1 MDPGKEAGAVSIFH
15 RRDPEA
21 FEALVMR
28 HERMIYLLCLRMTG
42 SAADA
47 QDCAQEAFLNAFKAY
62 GRFRGEAGEKT
73 WLYRIAYNACVDF
86 LRRRKNEASLD
97 ALREEGFDPSDTRQP
112 PPGAELERRELR
124 RQIEDAV
131 LQLPEDQRAVMI
143 LRDFQQMPYDEIARV
158 LDVNEGT
165 VKSRLSRAR
174 EKVKNTLISG
184 EQNAFARVQQSEGRQ
199 K

>member
-1 MDPGKEAGAVSIFH
+1 MSLFH
-15 RRDPEA
+15 RKSQAER
-21 FEALVMR
+21 FEEMAR
-28 HERMIYLLCLRMTG
+28 EHERMLYLLCLRMTG
-42 SAADA
+42 HPQDA
-47 QDCAQEAFLNAFKAY
+47 QDCAQEALLRAYRAFDT
-62 GRFRGEAGEKT
+62 FRGQSSAKT

-112 PPGAELERRELR
+112 MPGAELERRELR

-174 EKVKNTLISG
+174 EKVKNILISG

>member
-1 MDPGKEAGAVSIFH
+1 MSIFH
-15 RRDPEA
+15 RRDADA
-21 FEALVMR
+21 FEALVLQ

-42 SAADA
+42 NSADA

-62 GRFRGEAGEKT
+62 GRFRAEADAKT

-86 LRRRKNEASLD
+86 LRRKKKDASLD
-97 ALREEGFDPSDTRQP
+97 ALREAGFDPSDTRLPQP
-112 PPGAELERRELR
+112 GEAAERSEMRAQI
-124 RQIEDAV
+124 RQAV
-131 LQLPEDQRAVMI
+131 LQLPEDQRAVLI
-143 LRDFQQMPYDEIARV
+143 LRDFQQLSYEEIARA

-174 EKVKNTLISG
+174 ERVKNILLDW
-184 EQNAFARVQQSEGRQ
+184 EQNGAGRVKGNEGRQ